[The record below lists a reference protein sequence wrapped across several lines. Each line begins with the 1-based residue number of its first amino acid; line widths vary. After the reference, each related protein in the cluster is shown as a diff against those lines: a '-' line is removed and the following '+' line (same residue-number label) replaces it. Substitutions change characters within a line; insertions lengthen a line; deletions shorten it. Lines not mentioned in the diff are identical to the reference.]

1 MLEQIKS
8 PVALHELNRRK
19 RKGEIEKENYR
30 VAHKLYSTKA
40 ALKERFD
47 FKKDFAFHMKVK
59 TLRCKFPVI
68 DMKQNRFNAGF
79 DLGRPPQSTKNAL
92 GPRDLVEIS
101 SPSYAVRSPES
112 PRILNKLSKRPQRM
126 HYNSID
132 ITNYNSIDATAH
144 TAAGDTTTRQI
155 EEEEIEHDE
164 PQFENSIEN
173 SIENENV

>member
-1 MLEQIKS
+1 MLEQIRS

-40 ALKERFD
+40 ALREKFD

-79 DLGRPPQSTKNAL
+79 DTGRPA
-92 GPRDLVEIS
+92 
-101 SPSYAVRSPES
+101 
-112 PRILNKLSKRPQRM
+112 
-126 HYNSID
+126 
-132 ITNYNSIDATAH
+132 
-144 TAAGDTTTRQI
+144 
-155 EEEEIEHDE
+155 
-164 PQFENSIEN
+164 
-173 SIENENV
+173 